1 MTHGNA
7 YAERFVRSIRESCLN
22 EMIFFGESSLRKAV
36 QEFVLHYHLE
46 RNHQGLGNRLIV
58 PEKIQ
63 TPHQGAVECR
73 QQLGGML
80 KYYYRAA
87 A

>member
-1 MTHGNA
+1 
-7 YAERFVRSIRESCLN
+7 
-22 EMIFFGESSLRKAV
+22 MILFGESSLRKVV

-46 RNHQGLGNRLIV
+46 RNHQGLRNRLIM
-58 PEKIQ
+58 PEKFSSD
-63 TPHQGAVECR
+63 HHGAVASQER
-73 QQLGGML
+73 LGGML